1 MRRRLP
7 DTCPPLVLLIEKLKI
22 AVSSGSFNYGARKG
36 SRLVGAICE
45 FRVFREAKID
55 AALCGKAKLA
65 IKKNSGYRRYF
76 F

>member
-7 DTCPPLVLLIEKLKI
+7 DKSSPLVLLIEKQKI
-22 AVSSGSFNYGARKG
+22 AVSSGSSNYGARKG

-55 AALCGKAKLA
+55 AALCGKAKLV
-65 IKKNSGYRRYF
+65 IKKRRPQPPF